1 MNRRKMWQLK
11 ACLVT
16 MLFICAALAVASYF
30 SGADRLWTWIFVGAF
45 VVMLVLSAV
54 RVITIRRDAHRL
66 LQDVARRLDVS
77 DREALDRFP
86 LPVLVVGTGREVFWY
101 SDSFR
106 SRVLDGNDLYGST
119 LDAVTVVPIENFYLP
134 SGVDVDYGDRHYTVF
149 GFHSDAHKLPV
160 DILFFTD
167 NTELKNTEREYNF
180 SKPCVMLFVVDNY
193 DELVQ
198 NVKESEKAQILGEI
212 NTVIENFIAETNG
225 FVKRLSNDR
234 YLAMIERRH
243 LDKIIENR
251 FSVLDNARRI
261 VVNEHV
267 PATLSIGVGCEGKTM
282 NENEIAARQSL
293 DMALGRGGDQAV
305 IKTVNGYD
313 FFGGISKGIEKHT
326 RVKSRIIATA
336 LLELIEA
343 NENIIVMGHRNSDL
357 DCVGASIALASAIRR
372 MGKSAVI
379 AIDRK
384 ASLAASLINRV
395 SENGNENLFVH
406 PKVAKDHVGRKTLLI
421 VVDTHNPF
429 FVESTELYKACKN
442 VVVIDHH
449 RRMVSCIDN
458 AVIFHHE
465 PFASSASEMVSELIQ
480 YFGDRCRPSREDAE
494 GLLSGIMLDTRN
506 FALRTGVRT
515 FEAAA
520 YLRRMGADTVAVRKL
535 FASTM
540 DDYQRRSSL
549 VQNAEI
555 YRNCAIAVSTKNFD
569 DIRIVAPQAADELL
583 GINEVDGSFV
593 IYNTGSD
600 ISISARSMGEL
611 NVQIVMEYL
620 GGGGHHTMAGTQI
633 KDVTADEAKA
643 RLIEAIDHYYETVS
657 KTQ

>member
-1 MNRRKMWQLK
+1 MNRRKIWQLK
-11 ACLVT
+11 LCLVM
-16 MLFICAALAVASYF
+16 MLMICAVLAVVAFF
-30 SGADRLWTWIFVGAF
+30 SGVDHLWTWAFVGAF
-45 VVMLVLSAV
+45 LTVLVLTVV
-54 RVITIRRDAHRL
+54 RVATIRRDAHRL
-66 LQDVARRLDVS
+66 LQDVAHHLDVS

-86 LPVLVVGTGREVFWY
+86 LPVLVVGTSREVFWY

-106 SRVLDGNDLYGST
+106 SRVLDGNDLYGSS
-119 LDAVTVVPIENFYLP
+119 LDSITSVPVENFYLP
-134 SGVDVDYGDRHYTVF
+134 SGVDVSYGERHYTVF
-149 GFHSDAHKLPV
+149 GFRSAAHKLPV

-167 NTELKNTEREYNF
+167 NTDLKNTEQEYHL
-180 SKPCVMLFVVDNY
+180 SKPCVMLLMIDNY

-198 NVKESEKAQILGEI
+198 NVKESEKAQTLGEI

-225 FVKRLSNDR
+225 FIKRLSNDR

-251 FSVLDNARRI
+251 FPVLDNARRI
-261 VVNEHV
+261 VANEYI
-267 PATLSIGVGCEGKTM
+267 PATLSIGVGCEGNTM

-305 IKTVNGYD
+305 VKTVNGYD
-313 FFGGISKGIEKHT
+313 FYGGISKGIEKHT
-326 RVKSRIIATA
+326 RVKSRIIANA

-357 DCVGASIALASAIRR
+357 DCVGASVALASAIRR
-372 MGKSAVI
+372 MGKSAIV
-379 AIDRK
+379 AIDRD
-384 ASLAASLINRV
+384 ASLATSLIGRIDEKND
-395 SENGNENLFVH
+395 ETLFVH
-406 PKVAKDHVGRKTLLI
+406 PKIAKDHVGRKTLLI
-421 VVDTHNPF
+421 IVDTHNPF
-429 FVESTELYKACKN
+429 FVESPELYKACKN

-449 RRMVSCIDN
+449 RRMVSSIDN

-465 PFASSASEMVSELIQ
+465 PFVSSASEMVSELIQ
-480 YFGDRCRPSREDAE
+480 HFGDKCRPSREEAE

-549 VQNAEI
+549 VQNAEL
-555 YRNCAIAVSTKNFD
+555 YRNCAIAVSTQNFE

-593 IYNTGSD
+593 IYNTGND

-611 NVQIVMEYL
+611 NVQIVMEFL
-620 GGGGHHTMAGTQI
+620 GGGGHHTMAGTQL

-643 RLIEAIDHYYETVS
+643 RLIEAIDRYYET
-657 KTQ
+657 